1 MPQRYNTGNSRPSN
15 SMKDLNDNA
24 LAFDDFMNSE
34 SDTFIDRFGDPKDSL
49 PGTTKKIMLAADDVI
64 EATRQNLIP
73 LSRQYMTL
81 SEAQADIANIPVG
94 STTYYRSPDDG
105 ALAIEIINN
114 AGALVA
120 TGRAMPSR
128 KSVELA
134 SVPAVRATGQTALR
148 ALTTN
153 LKNTAPEMQSRLRT
167 AEQFSQRLA
176 GQAFNGSVNVAF
188 SATYADP
195 VMLQL
200 NHAIWSS
207 TFNNCTL
214 TVTGNGRKLW
224 ERVFFGGESLENGVL
239 TTPYQ
244 EFALS
249 AFTVDSATKQANG
262 WTLYLTGTLP
272 GALPADTARMIRDR
286 SLTVASLLPG
296 GGNTATTDGVSY
308 NATTS
313 RLEFTVMS
321 ARVTA
326 AGFDDTAAGAQ
337 AYMWSLYA
345 GLILSQQTSVTQ
357 TRPEYFV
364 FFSDAGT
371 VTVTATDKI
380 STSFTVWKKPVTAPS
395 ESRTYKNAADI
406 SATRDDVIKTRI
418 RENKEKMNIFSAH
431 HGAYRITGAVAA
443 YAETIPYNSVL
454 SLSGIS
460 MAANFYRSK
469 LTIADGTGTI
479 KELVILDDEVV
490 TDGAIS
496 TPYQDFTITPTVASS
511 LTTIGNGV
519 AVGFKVALPG
529 ALPEDTK
536 RIIRTRDGSLSGA
549 YIDFI
554 NSATTDSV
562 TYKASTGELLILAM
576 SANIEAAGMSV
587 TLENALAYVLDKY
600 RNTVFSQK
608 TATTVTKPM
617 VTQFPVNPGTLTV
630 TSTDGVNIYLSFDLF
645 AKPGESGASSAYK
658 RFSTVVKNNL
668 TVALTNVPIELKCS
682 FDPGEA
688 VSDQYI
694 VVEDEQGN
702 VFLPQWSDAPDFN
715 RRRNGSL
722 GYWGDGSLRAGSL
735 IIMDSL
741 AAGVS
746 KKYSIRVYTVRQRY
760 STYNRAVRESSTSL
774 RVSADDGTTLTF
786 DSYRN
791 WLPYKLGSGGKD
803 YTSIAEFVL
812 TRRAGAGGA
821 ATDFSAMATNDPT
834 ASYRIV
840 SDGPVFTEVE
850 TVSYSQISATYPEF
864 SSQFLK
870 FTTRTK
876 VFQNGMIK
884 TENVMAVDKAIPADV
899 LFGVRMRMNLL
910 SAAAK
915 TTKQNHNV
923 LWSDNSAKQSLSLIY
938 ANGNA
943 RRDTTETMPVYN
955 VSSATTGNTSY
966 ARQDGGAVSPFT
978 TTGAVPQ
985 GWAWSNGFMINV
997 KEQAAN
1003 NDDLANRVQNP
1014 PVGFV
1019 ARNTTTQ
1026 YARTRALMSHIGDIV
1041 EGYTDWWDNEATPA
1055 DTGNGVI
1062 NTLGGKIVAMVR
1074 SGKGDLDSVYA
1085 LFEAHADAHYGGVA
1099 NINIGEAVDLKGLQF
1114 ISRTI
1119 TPVVWW
1125 LYKLAV
1131 KNGDMAKQAALK
1143 SVIGR
1148 LANTA
1153 KIQYGGTQN
1162 GNSNFYA
1169 AAFRLWAMAFAIGLD
1184 ADGSYKTNMDR
1195 IDTLYT
1201 DATATGFA
1209 NVKNIITDNKN
1220 ESVSA
1225 ARYLAYQ
1232 SYAMNNY
1239 VLGCRAAGRTPV
1251 VDMTTTWLNAISAA
1265 GGLSEFDY
1273 CIAESRRGTPTTVA
1287 FFPSL
1292 LAFNGDLSTVEAC
1305 HRLLDGFDEYASG
1318 WNGLEYRLWDLEYQ
1332 VVRQTSFAEFGFMV
1346 NVFTDAYM
1354 EWWFLNN

>member
-1 MPQRYNTGNSRPSN
+1 MSSGCGDVLSLEDLKTAKKHQTFEAEVITGKEGGVSGGASITEATNPVTGQVQKTLPAVLDSLGDDLVPLGKMYNT
-15 SMKDLNDNA
+15 
-24 LAFDDFMNSE
+24 LA
-34 SDTFIDRFGDPKDSL
+34 
-49 PGTTKKIMLAADDVI
+49 
-64 EATRQNLIP
+64 
-73 LSRQYMTL
+73 
-81 SEAQADIANIPVG
+81 EAQADIDNIPANSYVFVRNSG
-94 STTYYRSPDDG
+94 DRSMADEYQNVSG
-105 ALAIEIINN
+105 TLT
-114 AGALVA
+114 A
-120 TGRAMPSR
+120 TGKYFMSGDGVIQAVAPAI
-128 KSVELA
+128 KSA
-134 SVPAVRATGQTALR
+134 GYAALR
-148 ALTTN
+148 AHEGEV
-153 LKNTAPEMQSRLRT
+153 KNTAPEMQTRLRVANAFT
-167 AEQFSQRLA
+167 QSLA
-176 GQAFNGSVNVAF
+176 TKTFNGTVAVDF
-188 SATYADP
+188 SETYQSP
-195 VMLQL
+195 VMVKLG
-200 NHAIWSS
+200 HAAWSS
-207 TFNNCTL
+207 TFSNCTL
-214 TVTGNGRKLW
+214 TVTGNGRKLF
-224 ERVFFGGESLENGVL
+224 ERTFFGGEFLENGVL

-249 AFTVDSATKQANG
+249 AFTVSSSAKQPNG
-262 WTLYLTGTLP
+262 WTLYMTGTLP
-272 GALPADTARMIRDR
+272 GALPADTSRMIRDR
-286 SLTVASLLPG
+286 SLTVASLLTG

-321 ARVTA
+321 AGITA
-326 AGFDDTAAGAQ
+326 AGFDDTAAGAE
-337 AYMWSLYA
+337 AYMWSLYS
-345 GLILSQQTSVTQ
+345 GLILSQQTSATQ

-371 VTVTATDKI
+371 VTVTATGNL
-380 STSFTVWKKPVTAPS
+380 STSFTVWKQPITAPS
-395 ESRTYKNAADI
+395 ESRSVKNASDI
-406 SATRDDVIKTRI
+406 SDVRDTFIKTQI
-418 RENKEKMNIFSAH
+418 RDNREKMSIFNSH
-431 HGAYRITGAVAA
+431 QGAYRITGAAA
-443 YAETIPYNSVL
+443 SYSANIPFKSMIDL
-454 SLSGIS
+454 SELFLG
-460 MAANFYRSK
+460 ANFYRSAVTISDSSGAVK
-469 LTIADGTGTI
+469 EINILDGESVSSGTIA
-479 KELVILDDEVV
+479 
-490 TDGAIS
+490 
-496 TPYQDFTITPTVASS
+496 TPYLDFTISPTAASS
-511 LTTIGNGV
+511 LTSIGNGV
-519 AVGFKVALPG
+519 AVGFKVSLPG
-529 ALPEDTK
+529 ALPTDTT

-549 YIDFI
+549 HIDLI

-576 SANIEAAGMSV
+576 NTNITAAGMSV

-608 TATTVTKPM
+608 TATAVSKPM
-617 VTQFPVNPGTLTV
+617 VTQFAVNPGTLTV
-630 TSTDGVNIYLSFDLF
+630 TSTDSVNIYLSFDLF
-645 AKPGESGASSAYK
+645 AKPGESAASSAYK

-668 TVALTNVPIELKCS
+668 PVALTNVPIELKCN
-682 FDPGEA
+682 FAPGEA

-702 VFLPQWSDAPDFN
+702 TFLPQWSDAPDFN

-735 IIMDSL
+735 IIMDTL

-746 KKYSIRVYTVRQRY
+746 KKYNIRVYTVRQRY
-760 STYNRAVRESSTSL
+760 SIYSRAVRESTTSM

-850 TVSYSQISATYPEF
+850 TVCYSQISATYPEF

-899 LFGVRMRMNLL
+899 LFGVRMRMNLI
-910 SAAAK
+910 STAAK
-915 TTKQNHNV
+915 TTKANHNV

-955 VSSATTGNTSY
+955 VASATTGNTSY

-985 GWAWSNGFMINV
+985 GWAWSNGFLINV

-1026 YARTRALMSHIGDIV
+1026 YARTRALMNHIGDIV
-1041 EGYTDWWDNEATPA
+1041 EGYTDWWDNEATA
-1055 DTGNGVI
+1055 TDTGNGVI

-1074 SGKGDLDSVYA
+1074 SGKGDFNSVYA
-1085 LFEAHADAHYGGVA
+1085 LFEAHADAHYGGVT

-1131 KNGDMAKQAALK
+1131 KNGDTAKQAALK
-1143 SVIGR
+1143 TAIGN

-1169 AAFRLWAMAFAIGLD
+1169 AAFRLWAMAYAVGLD
-1184 ADGSYKTNMDR
+1184 TDGSYVTNMNR

-1201 DATATGFA
+1201 DATSTGFA

-1318 WNGLEYRLWDLEYQ
+1318 WNGIEYRLWDLEYQ
-1332 VVRQTSFAEFGFMV
+1332 VDRQTSFSEFGFMV
-1346 NVFTDAYM
+1346 NVFTDAWM
-1354 EWWFLNN
+1354 EWWFESNS

>member
-1 MPQRYNTGNSRPSN
+1 MAFNPPLGSSSPEV
-15 SMKDLNDNA
+15 LLDNA
-24 LAFDDFMNSE
+24 KRLDELANGPAA
-34 SDTFIDRFGDPKDSL
+34 TVPDRAGEPLDSWR
-49 PGTTKKIMLAADDVI
+49 KMQEDNAALVD
-64 EATRQNLIP
+64 ETRQNLIP
-73 LSRQYMTL
+73 LSKQYMTL
-81 SEAQADIANIPVG
+81 AAAQADVANIPEG
-94 STTYYRSPDDG
+94 STTYYRSPDDS
-105 ALAIEIINN
+105 ALAIEVIKN
-114 AGALVA
+114 AGTLEP
-120 TGRAMPSR
+120 TGRKMPSQ
-128 KSVELA
+128 KSIELA
-134 SVPAVRATGQTALR
+134 SVPAIRGVGQAELRDSIAT
-148 ALTTN
+148 
-153 LKNTAPEMQSRLRT
+153 LKNTAPEMQTRLRVSSDFT
-167 AEQFSQRLA
+167 QILDTKNFD
-176 GQAFNGSVNVAF
+176 GTVDVAF
-188 SATYADP
+188 SADYADP
-195 VMLQL
+195 VMLKL
-200 NHAIWSS
+200 GHAAWSS
-207 TFNNCTL
+207 TFSNCTL
-214 TVTGNGRKLW
+214 TVTGNGRKLF
-224 ERVFFGGESLENGVL
+224 ERVFFGGESMENGVL
-239 TTPYQ
+239 TTPYR

-249 AFTVDSATKQANG
+249 AFTVASSAKQTNG

-272 GALPADTARMIRDR
+272 GSLPADTNRIIRDR

-321 ARVTA
+321 ASITA
-326 AGFDDTAAGAQ
+326 AGFDDTAAGAE

-345 GLILSQQTSVTQ
+345 GLILSQQTSATQ

-395 ESRTYKNAADI
+395 ESRSVKNAADI
-406 SATRDDVIKTRI
+406 SATRDDLIKTLI
-418 RENKEKMNIFSAH
+418 RENNEKMNTFSAH
-431 HGAYRITGAVAA
+431 QGAYRITGAVAA
-443 YAETIPYNSVL
+443 YSALIPFNSVL
-454 SLSGIS
+454 NLSGLFI
-460 MAANFYRSK
+460 ATNFYRSV
-469 LTIADGTGTI
+469 ISISDSTGAV
-479 KELVILDDEVV
+479 KEITILDGEEI
-490 TDGAIS
+490 TAGAIS
-496 TPYQDFTITPTVASS
+496 TPYQDFTIAPTVASS

-519 AVGFKVALPG
+519 AVGFKVSLPG
-529 ALPEDTK
+529 ALPTDTT

-549 YIDFI
+549 HIDLI

-576 SANIEAAGMSV
+576 GTNITAAGMTV

-608 TATTVTKPM
+608 TATTVSKPM
-617 VTQFPVNPGTLTV
+617 VTQFAVNPGTLTV
-630 TSTDGVNIYLSFDLF
+630 TSTDSVNIYLSFDLF
-645 AKPGESGASSAYK
+645 AKPGESAASSAYK

-668 TVALTNVPIELKCS
+668 PVALTNIPIELKCS
-682 FDPGEA
+682 FAPGEA

-694 VVEDEQGN
+694 VVEDENGN
-702 VFLPQWSDAPDFN
+702 AFLPQWSDAPDFN

-735 IIMDSL
+735 VIMDSL

-746 KKYSIRVYTVRQRY
+746 KKYNIRVYTVRQRY
-760 STYNRAVRESSTSL
+760 SIYSRAVRESSTSL

-850 TVSYSQISATYPEF
+850 TISYSQISATYPEF

-899 LFGVRMRMNLL
+899 LFGVRMRMNLI
-910 SAAAK
+910 STAAK
-915 TTKQNHNV
+915 TTKANHNV

-955 VSSATTGNTSY
+955 VASATTGNTSY

-985 GWAWSNGFMINV
+985 GWAWSNGFLINV

-1026 YARTRALMSHIGDIV
+1026 YARTRALMNHIGDIV
-1041 EGYTDWWDNEATPA
+1041 EGYTDWWDNEATA
-1055 DTGNGVI
+1055 TDTGNGVI

-1074 SGKGDLDSVYA
+1074 SGKGDFNSVYA
-1085 LFEAHADAHYGGVA
+1085 LFEAHADAHYGGVT

-1131 KNGDMAKQAALK
+1131 KNGDTAKQAALK
-1143 SVIGR
+1143 TAIGN

-1169 AAFRLWAMAFAIGLD
+1169 AAFRLWAMAFAVGLD
-1184 ADGSYKTNMDR
+1184 TDGSYKTNMDR

-1318 WNGLEYRLWDLEYQ
+1318 WNGIEYRLWDLEYQ
-1332 VVRQTSFAEFGFMV
+1332 VVRQTSFSEFGFMV

>member
-1 MPQRYNTGNSRPSN
+1 MAA
-15 SMKDLNDNA
+15 DLNPP
-24 LAFDDFMNSE
+24 L
-34 SDTFIDRFGDPKDSL
+34 
-49 PGTTKKIMLAADDVI
+49 GTTTPEIFMDNVKRADELVNGPAGTVDDRGGEPLDTWRQMMAKNDEV
-64 EATRQNLIP
+64 RQNIIP
-73 LSRQYMTL
+73 LGKQYVDLPT
-81 SEAQADIANIPVG
+81 AQADIANIPTG
-94 STTYYRSPDDG
+94 SFVFVRSAEDSRI
-105 ALAIEIINN
+105 ANEYQNV
-114 AGALVA
+114 AGTLTA
-120 TGRAMPSR
+120 TGKFFMSGEGVLQAMS
-128 KSVELA
+128 
-134 SVPAVRATGQTALR
+134 PAVKSAGYAALR
-148 ALTTN
+148 AN
-153 LKNTAPEMQSRLRT
+153 AAALKTTAPEMQTRLRVSSDFT
-167 AEQFSQRLA
+167 QILGTQNFD
-176 GQAFNGSVNVAF
+176 GTVDVAF
-188 SATYADP
+188 SADYADP
-195 VMLQL
+195 VMLKL
-200 NHAIWSS
+200 GHAAWSS
-207 TFNNCTL
+207 TFSNCTI
-214 TVTGNGRKLW
+214 TVTGNGRKLF

-249 AFTVDSATKQANG
+249 AFTVSSSAKQPNG
-262 WTLYLTGTLP
+262 WTLYMTGTLP
-272 GALPADTARMIRDR
+272 GPLPSDTSRMIRDR
-286 SLTVASLLPG
+286 SLSVASLLPG
-296 GGNTATTDGVSY
+296 GGGTATTDGVSY

-321 ARVTA
+321 AGITA
-326 AGFDDTAAGAQ
+326 AGFEDTAAGAES
-337 AYMWSLYA
+337 YMWSLYA
-345 GLILSQQTSVTQ
+345 GMLLSQQTSATQ
-357 TRPEYFV
+357 DRPEYFV
-364 FFSDAGT
+364 FFSDAGA

-395 ESRTYKNAADI
+395 ESRSVKNAADI
-406 SATRDDVIKTRI
+406 SATRDDLIKTLI
-418 RENKEKMNIFSAH
+418 RENNEKMNTFSAH
-431 HGAYRITGAVAA
+431 QGAYRITGAVAA
-443 YAETIPYNSVL
+443 YSASIPFNSVL
-454 SLSGIS
+454 NLSGLFL
-460 MAANFYRSK
+460 ATNFYRSV
-469 LTIADGTGTI
+469 ISISDSTGTV
-479 KELVILDDEVV
+479 KEITILDGEEI
-490 TDGAIS
+490 TAGAIS
-496 TPYQDFTITPTVASS
+496 TPYQDFTIDPTVASS

-519 AVGFKVALPG
+519 AVGFKVSLPG
-529 ALPEDTK
+529 ALPTDTT

-549 YIDFI
+549 HIDLI

-576 SANIEAAGMSV
+576 STNITAAGMTV

-608 TATTVTKPM
+608 TATAVSKPM
-617 VTQFPVNPGTLTV
+617 VTQFAVNPGTLTV
-630 TSTDGVNIYLSFDLF
+630 TSTDSVNIYLSFDLF
-645 AKPGESGASSAYK
+645 ARPGESAASSAYK

-668 TVALTNVPIELKCS
+668 PVALTNVPIELKCS
-682 FDPGEA
+682 FAPGEA

-694 VVEDEQGN
+694 VVEDENGN
-702 VFLPQWSDAPDFN
+702 AFLPQWSDAPDFN

-735 IIMDSL
+735 VIMDSL

-746 KKYSIRVYTVRQRY
+746 KKYNIRVYTVRQRY
-760 STYNRAVRESSTSL
+760 SIYSRAVRESSTSL

-850 TVSYSQISATYPEF
+850 TISYSQISATYPEF

-899 LFGVRMRMNLL
+899 LFGVRMRMNLI
-910 SAAAK
+910 STAAK
-915 TTKQNHNV
+915 TTKANHNV

-955 VSSATTGNTSY
+955 VASATTGNTSY

-985 GWAWSNGFMINV
+985 GWAWSNGFLINV

-1026 YARTRALMSHIGDIV
+1026 YARTRALMNHIGDIV
-1041 EGYTDWWDNEATPA
+1041 EGYTDWWDNEATA
-1055 DTGNGVI
+1055 TDTGNGVI

-1074 SGKGDLDSVYA
+1074 SGKGDFNSVYA
-1085 LFEAHADAHYGGVA
+1085 LFEAHADAHYGGVT

-1131 KNGDMAKQAALK
+1131 KNGDTAKQAALK
-1143 SVIGR
+1143 TAIGN

-1169 AAFRLWAMAFAIGLD
+1169 AAFRLWAMAFAVGLD
-1184 ADGSYKTNMDR
+1184 TDGSYKTNMDR

-1318 WNGLEYRLWDLEYQ
+1318 WNGIEYRLWDLEYQ
-1332 VVRQTSFAEFGFMV
+1332 VVRQTSFSEFGFMV